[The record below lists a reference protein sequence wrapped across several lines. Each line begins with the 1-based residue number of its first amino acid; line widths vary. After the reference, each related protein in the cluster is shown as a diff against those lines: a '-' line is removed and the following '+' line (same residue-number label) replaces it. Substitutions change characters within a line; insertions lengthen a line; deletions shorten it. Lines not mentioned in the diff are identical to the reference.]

1 MTLEDF
7 VSGIQEQ
14 LGFRTDLRN
23 IILREAGD
31 TKETLELDSRLYPI
45 KFLTNTKV
53 ITDIEPDLPFVR
65 RDNFLYVDEQKGSVW
80 WQNEDEDNWIRVPQ
94 VDAQQEDP
102 NETGQPV
109 AYYVEHDCIHFLPIP
124 DKRYRVQVTYTA
136 KSNRG
141 IGEGDRWLLYAG
153 RLLQAETGFIV
164 AGKIQNERALGI
176 FTAQIQNERTR
187 LLASNINENEY
198 TRVMN

>member
-7 VSGIQEQ
+7 ISGIQEQ
-14 LGFRTDLRN
+14 LGFRTDLRD

-53 ITDIEPDLPFVR
+53 ITEISAEFPFMR
-65 RDNFLYVDEQKGSVW
+65 SEDFLYVDEQKGSVW
-80 WQNEDEDNWIRVPQ
+80 WQNEDEDNWIQLPQ
-94 VDAQQEDP
+94 VDARLEDP
-102 NETGQPV
+102 NETGQP
-109 AYYVEHDCIHFLPIP
+109 AMYYVEHDCVHFLPTP
-124 DKRYRVQVTYTA
+124 DKSYNVQVTYTA
-136 KSNRG
+136 KTPRG
-141 IGEGDRWLLYAG
+141 VTEGDRWLVYAG

-187 LLASNINENEY
+187 LLASNINENEF